1 MLIRAVESTDL
12 FVGPPTAPRQ
22 IVRVAVSGPAAG
34 RPRLWIEGPAV
45 TTPEPVRRTGLSAE
59 TERVVEVA
67 VTIAAPAVA
76 GSSRRVTAVADTG
89 ADRVTLDAEIQVAAT
104 GWTMWMVSHFHYD
117 PVWWNS
123 QAGFTEV
130 WYDLPAA
137 ESLRPAPVR
146 TAFDLVR
153 AHLDAARQDRDYAFV
168 LAELDY
174 LKPHWDA
181 HPEDRADLRRFLL
194 EGRVEL
200 VGGNYNEPNTNLT
213 HPESTIRNA
222 VYGIGYQRDVVAPD
236 PQAGPRSAW
245 MLDVFGH
252 DPAYPGLMADAGL
265 DSSAWARGPFHMWG
279 PNRHVGDNTRMQ
291 FPSEFEWISPSGR
304 GLLTSYMAN
313 HYGAGWE
320 IENRAGSLDE
330 AMAAAYQQFGELKPV
345 AATRNVLL
353 PVGADHVVP
362 SRWCTEIHRAWA
374 ERYVW
379 PRFQVGLPRD
389 FFAAVRA
396 ETAASGGHFSPQ
408 TRDMNPVYTGCD
420 VSYIDTK
427 QAQRAAEVAV
437 LDGERLATLAALL
450 GAERYPGSELDKAWR
465 QLAFGAHHDA
475 ITGSESDQVYLD
487 LLGGWREAY
496 ELGRSVR
503 DAAIVE
509 IAQRADTSGAGRP
522 VIAVNT
528 LSWRRAGIT
537 TVQLAYPAGV
547 TEGVEVRDDD
557 GAAVPAVADDVR
569 RHHDGSLR
577 SITLTFLARDVPPLG
592 FRTYR
597 VVDADD
603 VPPGWTGTDGVSAEN
618 AIFRVTA
625 DPARGGALSRIVDLR
640 SGRDL
645 LRPGGLGAELVLQEE
660 YATHPVWGE
669 GPWHLLPKG
678 PGRGTGERPALVRA
692 ERCPIGRR
700 LVAESEIGGLRVTQE
715 ILLWRGVDRVDFRT
729 HVDGSIGADHLL
741 RVRFD
746 ADLPGAKP
754 VAEVGFAAIG
764 RSFGFPN
771 ADAGPHLWTLDTPVH
786 TWAGLSATVRVAL
799 PDGRRHAIGVAEV
812 VAPPGAAAAAE
823 VRELMARLVSQGVT
837 ATRTAPDGPRYGAL
851 DVDSNLPDVRIVLGA
866 DNAVAARVLAAADPS
881 YGAALADT
889 GRVLVPAARPIAA
902 TWAPDADVRGPRD
915 LPVLIVAGDDLAAA
929 ITALADDL
937 GDATIEVAYGE
948 TLDPADDYSIGL
960 LNQGTPSFVA
970 EANGALY
977 LSLMRSCSAWPCG
990 VWLDGER
997 RMAPDGSS
1005 FAWQHWTHTFAYS
1018 LVAGPGDW
1026 REAGF
1031 VRAGAEYN
1039 HAILARPTDPHPGGL
1054 PSRAGL
1060 ASAEPANV
1068 ILTALK
1074 PRGNPVASGH
1084 AGDVHPADGI
1094 TVRLYE
1100 AAGRAATA
1108 RVRLLPD
1115 VPGASGVSA
1124 AEITDLLEE
1133 GRRTELRTVAGA
1145 IETELAP
1152 ADVMTIGARVPLRGE
1167 PAPRPPAGHTEP
1179 AQPVFTRYW
1188 LHNKGPAPAGYL
1200 PVGVHVSPA
1209 LVRLP
1214 GPALVQVTVACS
1226 AEPAAGVVELDV
1238 PPGLSVDAPPL
1249 TYDLAPGGHA
1259 AFSLTVT
1266 AAAPGTHFLAARV
1279 RDALGQIFE
1288 DVVTVVSDVSG
1299 DSADSLDS
1307 GGSGPVGEPLAVTL
1321 RPDAVALPPGGRD
1334 DLVLRLRNFA
1344 DSAVRGEA
1352 QLLSPY
1358 GTWGADVHI
1367 TPWTRG
1373 FAVAPGGT
1381 ADLRYTVGVR
1391 PAARPGG
1398 HWWALVK
1405 VAYFGRLHYTPAVP
1419 IEVTEQ

>member
-1 MLIRAVESTDL
+1 MRIRAIESTDL
-12 FVGPPTAPRQ
+12 FAGPALNPRQ
-22 IVRVAVSGPAAG
+22 IVRVTVSGAPAG
-34 RPRLWIEGPAV
+34 RLRLWVEGPAV
-45 TTPEPVRRTGLSAE
+45 NTPEPVRRTGGPAAAE
-59 TERVVEVA
+59 EVIEVGVA
-67 VTIAAPAVA
+67 VAAPAAA
-76 GSSRRVTAVADTG
+76 GTARRVTAIAETEAG
-89 ADRVTLDAEIQVAAT
+89 RVTRDGEIEVAAT

-123 QAGFTEV
+123 QAGFTET

-137 ESLRPAPVR
+137 ESLRPAVVK

-153 AHLDAARQDRDYAFV
+153 AHLDAARHDPDYAFV

-181 HPEDRADLRRFLL
+181 HPEDRADLRRFLR

-222 VYGIGYQRDVVAPD
+222 VYGIGYQRDVVGGD
-236 PQAGPRSAW
+236 PRSAW

-304 GLLTSYMAN
+304 GLLTGYMAN

-320 IENRAGSLDE
+320 IDNRAGSLDE
-330 AMAAAYQQFGELKPV
+330 AMAEAYRQFRELKPV

-362 SRWCTEIHRAWA
+362 SRWCTEVHRAWA
-374 ERYVW
+374 KRYVW
-379 PRFQVGLPRD
+379 PRFRVGLPRD

-396 ETAASGGHFSPQ
+396 ETATSGRHFSPQ

-450 GAERYPGSELDKAWR
+450 GSGHYPGAALDKAWR

-503 DAAIVE
+503 DAAIFD
-509 IAQRADTSGAGRP
+509 IAQRADTGGAGRP
-522 VIAVNT
+522 VVAVNT
-528 LSWRRAGIT
+528 LSWRRDGIT
-537 TVQLAYPAGV
+537 TVQLSYSPGATAGA
-547 TEGVEVRDDD
+547 EVRDDD

-569 RHHDGSLR
+569 RHHDGSLQL
-577 SITLTFLARDVPPLG
+577 ITLTFLARDVPPLG

-597 VVDADD
+597 VVDARD
-603 VPPGWTGTDGVSAEN
+603 VPTGWAPADGATAEN
-618 AIFRVTA
+618 AAFRVVA
-625 DPARGGALSRIVDLR
+625 DPARGGALSSIVDLR
-640 SGRDL
+640 SGREL
-645 LRPGGLGAELVLQEE
+645 LRPDGLGAELVLQEE

-678 PGRGTGERPALVRA
+678 PGRGTGERPGRLRA
-692 ERCPIGRR
+692 ERCPIGHR
-700 LVAESEIGGLRVTQE
+700 LVSESALDGLRVTQE
-715 ILLWRGVDRVDFRT
+715 ILLWDGVDRVDFRA
-729 HVDGSIGADHLL
+729 HVDGSIGQDHLL
-741 RVRFD
+741 RVRFA

-771 ADAGPHLWTLDTPVH
+771 ADAGPHLWTLDAPAH
-786 TWAGLSATVRVAL
+786 TWAGLSATVRIAL
-799 PDGRRHAIGVAEV
+799 PDGRRQAIGVAEV
-812 VAPPGAAAAAE
+812 VAPAGDETAAQ
-823 VRELMARLVSQGVT
+823 VRGLLARLAGQGVT
-837 ATRTAPDGPRYGAL
+837 ATCTTPDGERYGAL
-851 DVDSNLPDVRIVLGA
+851 DLDSNLPDVRIVLGA
-866 DNAVAARVLAAADPS
+866 DNPVAAQVLAAADPA
-881 YGAALADT
+881 YGTALADT
-889 GRVLVPAARPIAA
+889 GRVLVPPARTIAE
-902 TWAPDADVRGPRD
+902 TWVPDADVRGPRD
-915 LPVLIVAGDDLAAA
+915 LPVLIVSGADLAAA
-929 ITALADDL
+929 ITALTDDL

-948 TLDPADDYSIGL
+948 TRDPVGDYSIGL
-960 LNQGTPSFVA
+960 LNQGTPGFVA
-970 EANGALY
+970 EADGTLY

-997 RMAPDGSS
+997 RTAPDGSS

-1026 REAGF
+1026 RDAGF

-1039 HAILARPTDPHPGGL
+1039 HAILARPAGPHPGGL
-1054 PSRAGL
+1054 PSRTSLG
-1060 ASAEPANV
+1060 SAEPANV
-1068 ILTALK
+1068 IIAALK
-1074 PRGNPVASGH
+1074 PRGNPMASGRPG
-1084 AGDVHPADGI
+1084 AMDPADGI
-1094 TVRLYE
+1094 TLRLYE
-1100 AAGRAATA
+1100 SAGRPTTA
-1108 RVRLLPD
+1108 VVRLHT
-1115 VPGASGVSA
+1115 GVA
-1124 AEITDLLEE
+1124 TAEITDLLEE
-1133 GRRTELRTVAGA
+1133 GRRTELRIVAGA
-1145 IETELAP
+1145 IETELGP
-1152 ADVMTIGARVPLRGE
+1152 ADVVTLGARVPLRDHAVV
-1167 PAPRPPAGHTEP
+1167 PAPHAEP

-1200 PVGVHVSPA
+1200 PVSVHVSPS
-1209 LVRLP
+1209 LIRRP
-1214 GPALVQVTVACS
+1214 GQIHVTVACS
-1226 AEPAAGVVELDV
+1226 AESAAGVVELDV
-1238 PPGLSVDAPPL
+1238 PPGLTVDAPPL
-1249 TYDLAPGGHA
+1249 AYDLPPGGHA
-1259 AFSLTVT
+1259 AFTLTVT
-1266 AAAPGTHFLAARV
+1266 AAASGTHFLAARI
-1279 RDALGQIFE
+1279 RDPLGQVLE
-1288 DVVTVVSDVSG
+1288 DVVTVVSG
-1299 DSADSLDS
+1299 RTAD
-1307 GGSGPVGEPLAVTL
+1307 PLEVTL
-1321 RPDAVALPPGGRD
+1321 RTDAVALPPGGRA
-1334 DLVLRLRNFA
+1334 DLVVRLRNSA
-1344 DSAVRGEA
+1344 DSEARGEA

-1358 GTWGADVHI
+1358 GTWGTDVHI
-1367 TPWTRG
+1367 TPWTQG
-1373 FAVAPGGT
+1373 FAVAPGST
-1381 ADLRYTVGVR
+1381 ADLRYTVGGH

-1405 VAYFGRLHYTPAVP
+1405 VACFGRLHYTRAVP
-1419 IEVTEQ
+1419 IEIHA